1 MNITVNDEQYS
12 LDMPVTISQLLIQ
25 LEQPPIGVALAI
37 NETIVPRDNW
47 ETHFINDGDTI
58 LLFQA
63 IAGG

>member
-37 NETIVPRDNW
+37 NETIVPRENW

>member
-1 MNITVNDEQYS
+1 MNITVNDEHYS
-12 LDMPVTISQLLIQ
+12 LDMPVTLSQLLIQ
-25 LEQPPIGVALAI
+25 LEQPLIGVALAV
-37 NETIVPRDNW
+37 NETIVPRENW

>member
-12 LDMPVTISQLLIQ
+12 LDMPVTICQLLIQ

-37 NETIVPRDNW
+37 NETIVPRENW
-47 ETHFINDGDTI
+47 ETHFINDDDTI

>member
-12 LDMPVTISQLLIQ
+12 LDMPVTICQLLIQ
-25 LEQPPIGVALAI
+25 LEQPSIGVALAI

>member
-1 MNITVNDEQYS
+1 MNITVNNEHYS

-25 LEQPPIGVALAI
+25 LKQPSMGVALAI
-37 NETIVPRDNW
+37 NDIIIPRENW
-47 ETHFINDGDTI
+47 DTQMINEGDTI

>member
-1 MNITVNDEQYS
+1 MNIIVNDEPLS

-25 LEQPPIGVALAI
+25 LEQPSIGVALAI
-37 NETIVPRDNW
+37 NETIIPRENW
-47 ETHFINDGDTI
+47 ETHVINDGDTI

>member
-12 LDMPVTISQLLIQ
+12 LDMPVTLCQLLIQ
-25 LEQPPIGVALAI
+25 LEQPSIGVALAI
-37 NETIVPRDNW
+37 NETIVPRENW

-58 LLFQA
+58 LLFHA

>member
-12 LDMPVTISQLLIQ
+12 LDMPVTLCQLLIQ
-25 LEQPPIGVALAI
+25 LEQPSIGVALAV
-37 NETIVPRDNW
+37 NETIVPRENW

>member
-25 LEQPPIGVALAI
+25 LEQPSIGVALAI
-37 NETIVPRDNW
+37 NETIVPRENW

>member
-1 MNITVNDEQYS
+1 MNITVNDERYS

-25 LEQPPIGVALAI
+25 LKQPSMGVALAI
-37 NETIVPRDNW
+37 NDIIIPRENW
-47 ETHFINDGDTI
+47 DTQMINEGDTI

>member
-12 LDMPVTISQLLIQ
+12 LDMPVTICQLLIQ
-25 LEQPPIGVALAI
+25 LEQSPIGVALAI
-37 NETIVPRDNW
+37 NETIVPRENW

>member
-25 LEQPPIGVALAI
+25 LEQPSIGVALAI
-37 NETIVPRDNW
+37 NETIVPRENW
-47 ETHFINDGDTI
+47 ETHFINNGDTI

>member
-12 LDMPVTISQLLIQ
+12 LDMPVTICQLLIQ
-25 LEQPPIGVALAI
+25 LEQPSIGVALAI
-37 NETIVPRDNW
+37 NETIVPRENW

>member
-1 MNITVNDEQYS
+1 MNITLNDEQYS
-12 LDMPVTISQLLIQ
+12 LDMPVTICQLLIQ
-25 LEQPPIGVALAI
+25 LEQSPIGVALAI
-37 NETIVPRDNW
+37 NETIVPRENW

>member
-1 MNITVNDEQYS
+1 MNIIVNDESLS
-12 LDMPVTISQLLIQ
+12 LDMPVTIRQLLIQ
-25 LEQPPIGVALAI
+25 LEQPSIGVALAI
-37 NETIVPRDNW
+37 NETIIPRDNW

>member
-1 MNITVNDEQYS
+1 MNITVNDEHYS

-25 LEQPPIGVALAI
+25 LEQPLIGVALAI
-37 NETIVPRDNW
+37 NEIIVPRENW
-47 ETHFINDGDTI
+47 ETHSINDGDTI

>member
-25 LEQPPIGVALAI
+25 LKQPPIGVALAI
-37 NETIVPRDNW
+37 NETIVPRENW
-47 ETHFINDGDTI
+47 EIHFINDGDTI

>member
-12 LDMPVTISQLLIQ
+12 LGMPVTICQLLIQ
-25 LEQPPIGVALAI
+25 LEQPHIGVALAV
-37 NETIVPRDNW
+37 NETIVPRENW

>member
-12 LDMPVTISQLLIQ
+12 LDMPVTICQLLIQ
-25 LEQPPIGVALAI
+25 LEQPSIGVALAI
-37 NETIVPRDNW
+37 NETIVPHENW

>member
-1 MNITVNDEQYS
+1 MKILVNDESLS

-25 LEQPPIGVALAI
+25 LSQPPIGVAIAI
-37 NETIVPRDNW
+37 NEMIIPRENW
-47 ETHFINDGDTI
+47 EKHLINDGDTI

>member
-1 MNITVNDEQYS
+1 MNITVNDEKYS

-25 LEQPPIGVALAI
+25 LEQPSIGVALAI
-37 NETIVPRDNW
+37 NEIIIPRENW
-47 ETHFINDGDTI
+47 ETYLINDGDTI

>member
-1 MNITVNDEQYS
+1 MNITVNNELYS

-25 LEQPPIGVALAI
+25 LKQPSMGVALAI
-37 NETIVPRDNW
+37 NDIIIPRENW
-47 ETHFINDGDTI
+47 DTQMINEGDTI

>member
-12 LDMPVTISQLLIQ
+12 LDMPVTLCQLLIQ
-25 LEQPPIGVALAI
+25 LEQPSIGVALAI
-37 NETIVPRDNW
+37 NETIVPRENW

>member
-1 MNITVNDEQYS
+1 MNITINDEQYS
-12 LDMPVTISQLLIQ
+12 LDMPVTLCQLLIQ
-25 LEQPPIGVALAI
+25 LEQPSIGVALAI
-37 NETIVPRDNW
+37 NETIVPRENW

>member
-25 LEQPPIGVALAI
+25 LEQPSIGVALAI
-37 NETIVPRDNW
+37 NETIIPRENW
-47 ETHFINDGDTI
+47 ETYLINDGDTI

>member
-1 MNITVNDEQYS
+1 MNITVNDEKYS

-25 LEQPPIGVALAI
+25 LEQPSIGVALAI
-37 NETIVPRDNW
+37 NETIIPRENW
-47 ETHFINDGDTI
+47 ETYLINDGDTI